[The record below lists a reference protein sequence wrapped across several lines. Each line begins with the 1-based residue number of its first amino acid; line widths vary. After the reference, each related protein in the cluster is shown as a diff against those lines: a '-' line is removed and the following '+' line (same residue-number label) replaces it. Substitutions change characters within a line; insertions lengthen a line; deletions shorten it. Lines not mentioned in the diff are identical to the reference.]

1 VELSSTISRRPPN
14 SNGEV
19 DITCGRL
26 ALSPGCPKTATDRV
40 ADDFLIPLFD
50 VTRRLRAYA
59 EQLARAHGMTGEEL
73 MIIARLER
81 QPDLSFDE
89 LASIGAV
96 TAERLARLIGGL
108 ETRGIIERSSDPAD
122 REVHLRLTPAAEPLL
137 RDIRDLRANLQKL
150 ATRAIDPAV
159 LNTMAFALRGI
170 EALFRGVDHIA
181 FA

>member
-19 DITCGRL
+19 DITSGRL
-26 ALSPGCPKTATDRV
+26 ALSPGCPITATDRV
-40 ADDFLIPLFD
+40 ADDFLVPLFD
-50 VTRRLRAYA
+50 ITRRLRAYA

-96 TAERLARLIGGL
+96 TAKRLARLIGGL
-108 ETRGIIERSSDPAD
+108 ETRGIIERSSDPRSRVAAARHQGSSRQSAKARDQGD
-122 REVHLRLTPAAEPLL
+122 RPGGSQHDGFCSARNRSTIP
-137 RDIRDLRANLQKL
+137 RR
-150 ATRAIDPAV
+150 
-159 LNTMAFALRGI
+159 
-170 EALFRGVDHIA
+170 
-181 FA
+181 